1 MRISKED
8 VLQAFREGR
17 SKELIGSALA
27 EQNELR
33 GAVNSSPI
41 NELYENVLA
50 VMTQVKH
57 EQIDRIETRLEG
69 LIDRQGAA
77 QKQMLSQKPSVF
89 AGLGARAK
97 WQNAQAQTQARMFTL
112 NTRLEQVRE
121 IKDGMGLHAPKVVE
135 FATQKLKKEEPA
147 LLKDWEQ
154 MQVAQRVHQ
163 ARLRKEE
170 QERKQVASKSLGRGQ
185 SLSLSK
191 SIS

>member
-27 EQNELR
+27 ERNELR
-33 GAVNSSPI
+33 GAVNGSPI

-69 LIDRQGAA
+69 LIDRQGAS

-89 AGLGARAK
+89 AGFGARAK

-147 LLKDWEQ
+147 LLKAWEQ
-154 MQVAQRVHQ
+154 IQVAQRVHQ